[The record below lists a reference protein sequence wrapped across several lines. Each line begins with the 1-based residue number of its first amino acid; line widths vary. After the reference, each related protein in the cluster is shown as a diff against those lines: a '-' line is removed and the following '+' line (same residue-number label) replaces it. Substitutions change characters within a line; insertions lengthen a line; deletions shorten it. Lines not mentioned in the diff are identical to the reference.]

1 MECYKQAF
9 NLCSDAESKQDVIL
23 QLDDIKEV
31 ATELWLNWT
40 PVPEVWNWITFLYL
54 YFFCLQWTI

>member
-9 NLCSDAESKQDVIL
+9 NLCSDVESKQDVIL

-31 ATELWLNWT
+31 ATEL
-40 PVPEVWNWITFLYL
+40 
-54 YFFCLQWTI
+54 